1 MTVSIHLRKISSEE
15 HLNKVFNYFDKDGS
29 GFIETNE
36 LREALTE
43 GDHGPNEQVI
53 QDIISDIDVDK
64 VIVNFTILSFM
75 I

>member
-43 GDHGPNEQVI
+43 GDRGPNEQVI

-64 VIVNFTILSFM
+64 VIVNFTVLSFM